1 MAKQGPKTN
10 KFAPV
15 IRAAIERGLDH
26 AGGEWLNND
35 EILQHVSDDI
45 GRGLGKQEKA
55 MAVDAYR
62 RVEEHWDNLDA
73 LRGERA
79 SRLFDQGLDPGP
91 RNFQKALTRIELGV
105 LKDHGVETKIPQEL
119 KPEATIKDESG
130 ALQNWLDFGGG
141 TTKGKGRAIIEGSDP
156 RNEDVQPEHVGFDPE
171 TGAAILKPGRQVGK
185 PEIVTG
191 HTGEPGDTS
200 LIHASGHPDTW
211 DEYEGS
217 KGTTVEDMLRMLE
230 DHYGTKGAISNFTD
244 ASKLLRRGPLI
255 NVPLGERPRGPL
267 INVPLGQLPRSP
279 LINAALGQLPS
290 SPAIN
295 VPLGQLPR
303 GPLIN
308 TPLPGLGGPGGIL
321 INKPAAGMSLQDIL
335 ALKART
341 QAQAGGHPIVRQKV
355 A

>member
-26 AGGEWLNND
+26 AGGEWLTND

-79 SRLFDQGLDPGP
+79 SRLLDQGLDPGP

-105 LKDHGVETKIPQEL
+105 LRDHGVETKIPQEL
-119 KPEATIKDESG
+119 KPEPTVKDESG
-130 ALQNWLDFGGG
+130 ALQDWLDFGGG
-141 TTKGKGRAIIEGSDP
+141 KAKGRAIIEGSDP
-156 RNEDVQPEHVGFDPE
+156 RNEDVEPELVGFDPE
-171 TGAAILKPGRQVGK
+171 TGAAKLKPGKQVGQ
-185 PEIVTG
+185 PEINLG

-200 LIHASGHPDTW
+200 LIHASGHPDEW
-211 DEYEGS
+211 NEYTGS
-217 KGTTVEDMLRMLE
+217 VGATPEDTIRMQE
-230 DHYGTKGAISNFTD
+230 DQYGTSGAIRNATD
-244 ASKLLRRGPLI
+244 MKKI
-255 NVPLGERPRGPL
+255 FK
-267 INVPLGQLPRSP
+267 
-279 LINAALGQLPS
+279 
-290 SPAIN
+290 
-295 VPLGQLPR
+295 R

-308 TPLPGLGGPGGIL
+308 TPLPPGMIKTLLAHYGPQLKGLPGPMPIGGGYTPSSLLPGGSL
-321 INKPAAGMSLQDIL
+321 INVPGFSLPRGPLITTPGPPLSRLRTAAPRAS
-335 ALKART
+335 LKA
-341 QAQAGGHPIVRQKV
+341 
-355 A
+355 

>member
-26 AGGEWLNND
+26 GGDTWKLD
-35 EILQHVSDDI
+35 DAEILQHVSDDI

-55 MAVDAYR
+55 MALDAYR

-79 SRLFDQGLDPGP
+79 SRLLDQGLDPGP

-119 KPEATIKDESG
+119 KPEPTVKDESG

-141 TTKGKGRAIIEGSDP
+141 KAKGRAIIEGSDP
-156 RNEDVQPEHVGFDPE
+156 RNEGEEGELVGFDPE
-171 TGAAILKPGRQVGK
+171 TGAAILKPGKQVGK
-185 PEIVTG
+185 PEINLG

-217 KGTTVEDMLRMLE
+217 KGATVEDTLRMLE
-230 DHYGTKGAISNFTD
+230 DHYGTSGAIRNFTD

-255 NVPLGERPRGPL
+255 NVPTMRLPGGPM
-267 INVPLGQLPRSP
+267 INVPH
-279 LINAALGQLPS
+279 AT
-290 SPAIN
+290 
-295 VPLGQLPR
+295 LPR
-303 GPLIN
+303 GPLVTTPGPSLGGSLIN
-308 TPLPGLGGPGGIL
+308 TGLSGIGLGGSPIHT
-321 INKPAAGMSLQDIL
+321 PAQGMSLKDML
-335 ALKART
+335 ALKAYA
-341 QAQAGGHPIVRQKV
+341 QAQANGHAIVRQKV

>member
-156 RNEDVQPEHVGFDPE
+156 RNEDVQPEIVGFDPE
-171 TGAAILKPGRQVGK
+171 TGAAILRPGTQVGR
-185 PEIVTG
+185 PEIHLG
-191 HTGEPGDTS
+191 HSGEEGDTS
-200 LIHASGHPDTW
+200 LIHAAGHPDYW

-217 KGTTVEDMLRMLE
+217 TGATPEDTIRMLE
-230 DHYGTKGAISNFTD
+230 DHYGNKGAISNYTN
-244 ASKLLRRGPLI
+244 LPPPLRKG
-255 NVPLGERPRGPL
+255 
-267 INVPLGQLPRSP
+267 
-279 LINAALGQLPS
+279 
-290 SPAIN
+290 
-295 VPLGQLPR
+295 
-303 GPLIN
+303 LIN
-308 TPLPGLGGPGGIL
+308 TPLPPSMTKGLLAHYGPQLVGQRPGPMPVGGGYTPPTMLPTGSVINVPGFNLPGSL
-321 INKPAAGMSLQDIL
+321 INKPAGRISLQDL
-335 ALKART
+335 LRLKASA
-341 QAQAGGHPIVRQKV
+341 QLQAGGHPIVRQRV